1 MVGKFL
7 LMSAMGLTFAYVY
20 PIWNEG
26 AHSTCQALESRFI
39 AMAAPLGPTDPTRPL
54 GHLLEQAVLRTT
66 IEPLSSGRI
75 AAAEIKDRYP
85 ALPSDIGCAV
95 GYWTLLL
102 DPQVQQAIRQAVQ

>member
-7 LMSAMGLTFAYVY
+7 LMSAAGLTFAYVY

-39 AMAAPLGPTDPTRPL
+39 AMAAPLGPSHP

-66 IEPLSSGRI
+66 LEPLSRGRI
-75 AAAEIKDRYP
+75 AAAEIKQQFP

-95 GYWTLLL
+95 SYWTLLL
-102 DPQVQQAIRQAVQ
+102 DPRVQQAIRNALQ

>member
-7 LMSAMGLTFAYVY
+7 LMSAAGLTFAYVY

-39 AMAAPLGPTDPTRPL
+39 AMAAPLGPSHP

-66 IEPLSSGRI
+66 LEPLSRGRI
-75 AAAEIKDRYP
+75 AAAEIKQQFP

-95 GYWTLLL
+95 SYWTLLL
-102 DPQVQQAIRQAVQ
+102 DPRVQQAIRNAMQ

>member
-7 LMSAMGLTFAYVY
+7 LMGAIGLTFAYVY

-39 AMAAPLGPTDPTRPL
+39 AMAAPLDPPHVTHPL

-66 IEPLSSGRI
+66 IEPLSRGRI
-75 AAAEIKDRYP
+75 AAAEIKQRYP

-102 DPQVQQAIRQAVQ
+102 DPRVQQAVRNAMR

>member
-1 MVGKFL
+1 VVGKFL
-7 LMSAMGLTFAYVY
+7 LMSAAGLTFAYVY

-39 AMAAPLGPTDPTRPL
+39 AMAAPLGPSHP

-66 IEPLSSGRI
+66 VEPISRGRI
-75 AAAEIKDRYP
+75 AAAEIKQQMP

-95 GYWTLLL
+95 SYWTLLL
-102 DPQVQQAIRQAVQ
+102 DPRVQQAIHHAMQ